1 MEYLIAFLEG
11 MITFISPCLLPMLP
25 VYISFLAGQ
34 QDDNKKSQTLVNAFG
49 FVLGFT
55 LVFVILGAFSASLG
69 QWLSR
74 YSSQVNLITGLVVIL
89 FGLQF
94 MGILKIPLLNRS
106 VKLDH
111 SIKNVHFLS
120 AILFGMIFSIGWT
133 PCVGAFLGSAL
144 MLAASSGQTFKG
156 MLMLLSFSLGLG
168 IPFILSALVIDQL
181 KGAFDFIKKHYQLIN
196 RISGAFLILI
206 GILMATGLFNSFLS
220 ILTL

>member
-1 MEYLIAFLEG
+1 
-11 MITFISPCLLPMLP
+11 
-25 VYISFLAGQ
+25 
-34 QDDNKKSQTLVNAFG
+34 
-49 FVLGFT
+49 
-55 LVFVILGAFSASLG
+55 
-69 QWLSR
+69 
-74 YSSQVNLITGLVVIL
+74 
-89 FGLQF
+89 

-144 MLAASSGQTFKG
+144 MLAASSGQTLKG
-156 MLMLLSFSLGLG
+156 MLMLLSFSLGMG

-181 KGAFDFIKKHYQLIN
+181 KAAFDFIKKHYQLIN

>member
-55 LVFVILGAFSASLG
+55 LVFVLLGAFSASLG
-69 QWLSR
+69 QWLSH
-74 YSSQVNLITGLVVIL
+74 YSSQVNLIAGLVVIL

-144 MLAASSGQTFKG
+144 MLAASSGQTLKG
-156 MLMLLSFSLGLG
+156 MLMLLSFSLGMG

-181 KGAFDFIKKHYQLIN
+181 KAAFDFIKKHYQLIN

>member
-1 MEYLIAFLEG
+1 MDFLIAFLEG

-25 VYISFLAGQ
+25 VYISFLAGP
-34 QDDNKKSQTLVNAFG
+34 QDDNKKSQTVVNAFG

-55 LVFVILGAFSASLG
+55 LVFVMLGAFSGSLG

-74 YSSQVNLITGLVVIL
+74 YSSQINLIAGLIVIL

-94 MGILKIPLLNRS
+94 MGILKIPMLNRS

-111 SIKNVHFLS
+111 SINNVNFLS
-120 AILFGMIFSIGWT
+120 AALFGMIFSVGWT

-144 MLAASSGQTFKG
+144 MLAASSGQTLKG

-196 RISGAFLILI
+196 RISGAFLVLI

-220 ILTL
+220 ILTV